1 MRVVDPDELE
11 PLVVDRVHDPDL
23 VAALDPV
30 VERARLVGLG
40 RVEALDPLA
49 GAGED
54 AAGLVRHA

>member
-1 MRVVDPDELE
+1 MVDADEVE

-40 RVEALDPLA
+40 RIEALDPVA
-49 GAGED
+49 RAGED
-54 AAGLVRHA
+54 AARLVGHA